1 MPYSTQLL
9 VLLAS
14 LPFAKR
20 VETARAAKASEAS
33 GVDSDVRDVIES
45 AVEEVRRLVEEF
57 HQQRVTPT
65 QALGFEQQ
73 LQEQLREL
81 GRKVVQWTYNRAEP
95 DVQALS
101 KHVWFEASEYTRL
114 NAKTP
119 QNAWSLF
126 GQGQRT
132 SNLVQG

>member
-57 HQQRVTPT
+57 HHS
-65 QALGFEQQ
+65 G
-73 LQEQLREL
+73 
-81 GRKVVQWTYNRAEP
+81 
-95 DVQALS
+95 
-101 KHVWFEASEYTRL
+101 
-114 NAKTP
+114 
-119 QNAWSLF
+119 
-126 GQGQRT
+126 
-132 SNLVQG
+132 